1 MPERG
6 RERAAGSKDVMR
18 PDTVYEYRDDVSID
32 YLTDDGDDEN
42 GKGDAV
48 VMVVMSRMC
57 CDS

>member
-1 MPERG
+1 
-6 RERAAGSKDVMR
+6 MR

>member
-1 MPERG
+1 
-6 RERAAGSKDVMR
+6 MR

-32 YLTDDGDDEN
+32 YLTDDGDDDEN